1 MDGRRLIEALLGV
14 YVATLVL
21 PALAVFGW
29 VAVASASLGSI
40 LAAGLAIAAATAMAA
55 TTIADLPDRVT
66 SPSVVVAAI
75 LPPLLF
81 LPYMILAQPEF
92 APDVF
97 PVVGLLAVLP
107 GIGVLL
113 AGAEIRNRRLRAQ
126 ASEYAVVTTGD
137 DANESSL
144 GRSIRVAAAGG
155 VGLIVVGVAVSILAF
170 DGFDGN
176 STLFTS
182 LTGLSSLFFLFDNDS
197 QELAVT
203 DKGLRVN
210 RSMTPW
216 ADFDSFRVTDEK
228 IKLKRARWWLPTRD
242 FDREEI
248 DDDAAVIE
256 AMGEFLPRTD
266 TETERATA
274 TPER

>member
-14 YVATLVL
+14 YVATLLL
-21 PALAVFGW
+21 PTLAVFGW

-40 LAAGLAIAAATAMAA
+40 LAAGLAIAAATALAA

-66 SPSVVVAAI
+66 SLPVVVAAI

-81 LPYMILAQPEF
+81 LPYMILARPEST
-92 APDVF
+92 PDVF

-113 AGAEIRNRRLRAQ
+113 AAAEIRNRRLRAQ

-137 DANESSL
+137 DADESRFSRRIKL
-144 GRSIRVAAAGG
+144 AA
-155 VGLIVVGVAVSILAF
+155 AVSIGFVFIAFGASVVAF

-182 LTGLSSLFFLFDNDS
+182 LTGLSSLFLLFDNDS

-216 ADFDSFRVTDEK
+216 TDFDSFRVTDEK

-242 FDREEI
+242 FGREEI
-248 DDDAAVIE
+248 DDAAVIE

-266 TETERATA
+266 AETEPATA